1 MYCCPLWF
9 NSTSSTVKKLKC
21 SYNSVLRRLL
31 CIRMPYSASAMFVT
45 HGIPSFDEL
54 LSKCI
59 YNYSERISSSSN
71 SIIKACLSPII
82 FIFSPI
88 RHHHEG
94 FATLYLAVKQR
105 YWCRVTRR
113 SGAHSAPRKIAN
125 SVTTCPDDAI
135 RARRQPSRLYDP
147 HR

>member
-1 MYCCPLWF
+1 MIKDRQQTLQK
-9 NSTSSTVKKLKC
+9 VDIQ
-21 SYNSVLRRLL
+21 
-31 CIRMPYSASAMFVT
+31 IR
-45 HGIPSFDEL
+45 
-54 LSKCI
+54 
-59 YNYSERISSSSN
+59 SSS
-71 SIIKACLSPII
+71 ITLKEVL
-82 FIFSPI
+82 
-88 RHHHEG
+88 HHHEG

-135 RARRQPSRLYDP
+135 RARRQPSRRYDP